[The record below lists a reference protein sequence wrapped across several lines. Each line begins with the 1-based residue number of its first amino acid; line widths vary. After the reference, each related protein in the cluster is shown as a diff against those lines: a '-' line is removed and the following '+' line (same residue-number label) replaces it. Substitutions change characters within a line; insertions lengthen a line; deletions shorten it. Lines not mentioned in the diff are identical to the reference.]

1 MRSPPHSDPASS
13 AYLIHSEEDV
23 WGFASAIRVERM
35 WGCTWSGRPWDKASP
50 GGRRLGWQARGGRRV
65 GGGSDASDDGRS
77 ASRGRCRR

>member
-1 MRSPPHSDPASS
+1 MRSPPHSGPASS

-23 WGFASAIRVERM
+23 WGSASAIRVERM
-35 WGCTWSGRPWDKASP
+35 RCCTWSGSPWDKASP
-50 GGRRLGWQARGGRRV
+50 GGMRLGWQARGGRLV